1 MGKSIESVQKD
12 DKICQNNGKV
22 CQKILKPKIWVNQFK
37 VCKKVI
43 KYVKIYGQINS
54 KCAKEWKNMLKCTTK
69 SWFKLILSTQ
79 ILKA

>member
-1 MGKSIESVQKD
+1 MCQNNGKVCKKIIKCAKNMGKSIESVQKD

-54 KCAKEWKNMLKCTTK
+54 KCAKE
-69 SWFKLILSTQ
+69 
-79 ILKA
+79 